1 MAGAAGRSRDEV
13 AAYLALAQ
21 VPGIGAARLRTLVAA
36 FETAAAAS
44 RAPHGALAAL
54 PGFSRAAATAI
65 RASSP
70 QAGHEMLD
78 QLDRLGAAVLLPEDA
93 AFPPLLSEVPDPPPL
108 LFAWG
113 DTALL
118 PRPSAGSGGRR
129 APSPSGAP
137 AARLLADRVAG
148 AGEGVGR
155 GTARGHEP

>member
-70 QAGHEMLD
+70 QAGHEILEP
-78 QLDRLGAAVLLPEDA
+78 LDRLGGAVLLPEDA
-93 AFPPLLSEVPDPPPL
+93 GVTALLCAGPVPRAL

-113 DTALL
+113 RTRL
-118 PRPSAGSGGRR
+118 P
-129 APSPSGAP
+129 
-137 AARLLADRVAG
+137 AR
-148 AGEGVGR
+148 
-155 GTARGHEP
+155 